1 MTIAAADVRGGT
13 APAAVEGSTHGA
25 TRALAQR
32 ERVVRRTSPS
42 LDLDA
47 WR

>member
-1 MTIAAADVRGGT
+1 MTIAATDVRSGT
-13 APAAVEGSTHGA
+13 ALTAVEGSTHGA
-25 TRALAQR
+25 TRALAR
-32 ERVVRRTSPS
+32 RTRVVRRTSPS

>member
-1 MTIAAADVRGGT
+1 MTIAAADVRGST

-25 TRALAQR
+25 TRAVAR
-32 ERVVRRTSPS
+32 RKRVVRQASPR

>member
-13 APAAVEGSTHGA
+13 APTAVEGSTHGA
-25 TRALAQR
+25 TRALAR
-32 ERVVRRTSPS
+32 RKRVVRRASPR
-42 LDLDA
+42 LNVDA

>member
-1 MTIAAADVRGGT
+1 MTVATAGVRGGT
-13 APAAVEGSTHGA
+13 APPDAEGSTHGA
-25 TRALAQR
+25 TRALAR
-32 ERVVRRTSPS
+32 RKRVVRRTSPS

>member
-1 MTIAAADVRGGT
+1 MTMAAADVRGGT
-13 APAAVEGSTHGA
+13 GPADAEGSRHEPTRAPA
-25 TRALAQR
+25 RR
-32 ERVVRRTSPS
+32 KRVVRQASPR